1 MNNAYGYPNKVG
13 KQLSIGIHK
22 GIKIL
27 TENGKNIL
35 LFLAILI
42 AASTPPLFVV
52 FDRWLHYP
60 ILLRIE
66 SDSLCKANFLCSLG
80 LPDYFFVIFVCT
92 IILLGIFIF
101 IRKDAS
107 FERLINNSTN
117 KYSPV
122 TQIPS
127 SLPYF
132 QISISRLLSVL
143 SVAGFWAIFFLSLYK
158 IIVPGWNLAA
168 VILVYMFARLLA
180 DYDLT
185 KVWKYIYRNYK
196 WLIAIILFHLSLLL
210 LLEDIYSVNG
220 FQWAWGLLFVIATIN
235 IIRFRRFVKPI
246 YWIISL
252 ALILFTL
259 NLNDRVYTFVG
270 DEFSFFITARSIA
283 QGQNLANIGINL
295 FNGTYVYANEPYFS
309 SLIQAVFLKFLGM
322 DSFGWRIS
330 SIYLSAVSIGLFF
343 LFFKQFSPK
352 RIALISSILLAGSEY
367 IMSFGKI
374 GYNNLQALFAM
385 GLVLAVSG
393 YAVQSKRLFGFTLLG
408 ASMALCFY
416 VFPAALY
423 ILPIPILLLL
433 IYLPP
438 FSKQNLNYWAMVMI
452 PLWICIFPLFL
463 QPDYWQ
469 TKLGGTIFNTP
480 SIVESI
486 QNLTIHFASNI
497 IFAFYSFLYIP
508 EQSHFVFSSYV
519 DPLTAM
525 LIMVGLAVLISHF
538 LRQKFITFWIISFA
552 IIVFLAGSS
561 HEETY
566 PKTTRMFLLLPFFAF
581 FAATGVSW
589 LQVKLREICRNKRFP
604 RISANILIIFIILLN
619 TYQAY
624 GKAPEFYQGTQGTFE
639 SSYISTIENIEKI
652 YTNDP
657 KTFLLLASDNWEI
670 YPFQVFQEAYGI
682 PREGDQIIEP
692 DASQLNGFTKTTEL
706 IKRGNTFVII
716 RPGNDGS
723 LQPTVEEQI
732 SALGEKLCP
741 IMDRPGGNLQF
752 DLWYPEGFDYA
763 CKSN

>member
-1 MNNAYGYPNKVG
+1 MNNAYGHPNKVG
-13 KQLSIGIHK
+13 KQPSIGIHK
-22 GIKIL
+22 VIKII
-27 TENGKNIL
+27 TENGKKIL
-35 LFLAILI
+35 LLLAILI
-42 AASTPPLFVV
+42 TASIPPLFVV
-52 FDRWLHYP
+52 FDRWLNIP

-66 SDSLCKANFLCSLG
+66 SGSLCKANFLCSLG
-80 LPDYFFVIFVCT
+80 LPDYFFVIFFCT
-92 IILLGIFIF
+92 IVLLGIFIF
-101 IRKDAS
+101 IKKDAS
-107 FERLINNSTN
+107 FERLLNMSTI
-117 KYSPV
+117 KYSSV
-122 TQIPS
+122 TQKPS
-127 SLPYF
+127 SVPYF
-132 QISISRLLSVL
+132 QISISRLLSIF
-143 SVAGFWAIFFLSLYK
+143 SVVGFWLIIFLSLYK
-158 IIVPGWNLAA
+158 KIVPGWNLAA
-168 VILVYMFARLLA
+168 VILAYLFARLLA

-185 KVWKYIYRNYK
+185 QVWKYVYRNYK
-196 WLIAIILFHLSLLL
+196 WLIATILFHLSLLL
-210 LLEDIYSVNG
+210 LLKDIYSVNG
-220 FQWAWGLLFVIATIN
+220 FQWAWDLVFVIATIN
-235 IIRFRRFVKPI
+235 IIRYRRFVKPI

-252 ALILFTL
+252 ALILFTF

-270 DEFSFFITARSIA
+270 DEFSFFFAARFIA

-295 FNGTYVYANEPYFS
+295 FHGTYVYENEPYFS

-330 SIYLSAVSIGLFF
+330 NIYLSAVSIGLFF

-352 RIALISSILLAGSEY
+352 RIALFSSILLAGSEY

-463 QPDYWQ
+463 QLDYWQ
-469 TKLGGTIFNTP
+469 GILGGTIFNTP
-480 SIVESI
+480 SLVESI

-525 LIMVGLAVLISHF
+525 LILIGLAALLSHF

-561 HEETY
+561 HEQTY
-566 PKTTRMFLLLPFFAF
+566 PKATRMFLLLPFFAF

-589 LQVKLREICRNKRFP
+589 LQINLREICRNNSFP
-604 RISANILIIFIILLN
+604 KISTNILIILVILLN

-624 GKAPEFYQGTQGTFE
+624 VKSPEFYQGKFE
-639 SSYISTIENIEKI
+639 SSYVSTIENIEKK

-657 KTFLLLASDNWEI
+657 KTFLLLTSEEWGIYAS
-670 YPFQVFQEAYGI
+670 QVFQEAYGI
-682 PREGDQIIEP
+682 PREWDRIIEL
-692 DASQLNGFTKTTEL
+692 DASQLNGSTKTTEL
-706 IKRGNTFVII
+706 IKQGNTFVII
-716 RPGNDGS
+716 RPSNDGS
-723 LQPTVEEQI
+723 LQKTVEEQI

-741 IMDRPGGNLQF
+741 IMDRPGGNLLF

-763 CKSN
+763 CKSD